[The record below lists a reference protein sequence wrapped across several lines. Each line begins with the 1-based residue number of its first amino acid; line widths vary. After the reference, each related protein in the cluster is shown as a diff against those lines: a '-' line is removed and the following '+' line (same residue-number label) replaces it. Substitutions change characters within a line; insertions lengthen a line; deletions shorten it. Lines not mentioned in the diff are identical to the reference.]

1 MFLTFSV
8 VLARPPADTIGDT
21 SMANGSP
28 DPEDTVSPPDADLER
43 LRHLAYVVLPP
54 SLGRPRRARVAD
66 ELARA
71 NLSGG
76 ASYPA
81 ARDRCIHE
89 VLRVSPR
96 PSGLGALT
104 ARASVGGES
113 PAEKALGAMT
123 PATRAAYVLTRLEN
137 VPVARA
143 EALLKQAGVADPRTA
158 VAMAGR
164 VELTPVDVRAV
175 VVPLP
180 SGSRRPRLIAA
191 AAAVLVVGVAAP
203 VIAVTSSGGGDTPA
217 PVSNQSPEQ
226 PDKAAIA
233 KAVQLDRD
241 LTRILQRLNE
251 ELART
256 DQNKAEIKRLKTLRA
271 AVIAQQKQLGSPQ

>member
-1 MFLTFSV
+1 
-8 VLARPPADTIGDT
+8 
-21 SMANGSP
+21 MANGSP
-28 DPEDTVSPPDADLER
+28 DPVDAARPPDADLER
-43 LRHLAYVVLPP
+43 LRHLAYIVLPP
-54 SLGRPRRARVAD
+54 SLGRPRRARIAD

-71 NLSGG
+71 NLADGT
-76 ASYPA
+76 SYPA

-96 PSGLGALT
+96 PSGVAALT
-104 ARASVGGES
+104 ARASRGGDS
-113 PAEKALGAMT
+113 PAESALAAMT
-123 PATRAAYVLTRLEN
+123 PATRAAYVLTRLDA
-137 VPVARA
+137 VPIPHA

-164 VELTPVDVRAV
+164 ADLTPVDVRAV

-180 SGSRRPRLIAA
+180 TGSRRPRLIAA
-191 AAAVLVVGVAAP
+191 AAAVLIVGVAAP
-203 VIAVTSSGGGDTPA
+203 VIAVTTGGGDTPE
-217 PVSNQSPEQ
+217 PVSNQTPTQ

-241 LTRILQRLNE
+241 LTRILARLNE
-251 ELART
+251 ELARK
-256 DQNKAEIKRLKTLRA
+256 DQDQAEIKRLKTLRA

>member
-1 MFLTFSV
+1 
-8 VLARPPADTIGDT
+8 
-21 SMANGSP
+21 MANGST
-28 DPEDTVSPPDADLER
+28 DPAEAARPPDADLDR

-54 SLGRPRRARVAD
+54 SLGRPRRARIAD

-71 NLSGG
+71 NLADG
-76 ASYPA
+76 ASFPV

-89 VLRVSPR
+89 VLRVGPR
-96 PSGLGALT
+96 PSGIAALT
-104 ARASVGGES
+104 ARAGRGGES
-113 PAEKALGAMT
+113 PAESALAAMT
-123 PATRAAYVLTRLEN
+123 PATRAAYVLTRLEA
-137 VPVARA
+137 VPTARA
-143 EALLKQAGVADPRTA
+143 EALLRQAGVADPRTA

-203 VIAVTSSGGGDTPA
+203 VIAVTTGGGGGDTPQ
-217 PVSNQSPEQ
+217 PVSNQTPAQ

-241 LTRILQRLNE
+241 LARILTRLDE
-251 ELART
+251 ELARK
-256 DQNKAEIKRLKTLRA
+256 DQNKAEIQRLKTLRA